1 MAKVYR
7 ITPLHK
13 KSICWHIEMY
23 RENADGSI
31 SWFNIDDHYRWGQGF
46 VEEDMD
52 CNLPLEGD
60 AQAHARTDCGWGSE
74 LDDQHA
80 CWFEFSDDLSEE
92 EKEEIEEFYHNGNP
106 DDEFSPGISGAAWL
120 FDGDHDWQ
128 LEDDY
133 LVIDA
138 PYQVSLC
145 EDNGTV
151 LVPEVKLRTRAELEE
166 AARKWQE
173 ENKANKWPFGD
184 NNDNS

>member
-52 CNLPLEGD
+52 CNLPIEGD
-60 AQAHARTDCGWGSE
+60 AQAHAKTDCGWGAE

-92 EKEEIEEFYHNGNP
+92 EKKEIEEFYHNGNP

-120 FDGDHDWQ
+120 FDGEHDWQ

-145 EDNGTV
+145 DDDGTV
-151 LVPEVKLRTRAELEE
+151 IVPEVKLRTRAELEE
-166 AARKWQE
+166 SARKWQE
-173 ENKANKWPFGD
+173 ENKTPIWPFGD

>member
-1 MAKVYR
+1 MSKVYL
-7 ITPLHK
+7 IKPLHK

-23 RENADGSI
+23 RENEDGSI

-52 CNLPLEGD
+52 VNLPLEGD
-60 AQAHARTDCGWGSE
+60 QQAHARTDCGWGAE

-80 CWFEFSDDLSEE
+80 CWFEFSDDISEE
-92 EKEEIEEFYHNGNP
+92 EQEEIKEAYYDG
-106 DDEFSPGISGAAWL
+106 GAGWL
-120 FDGDHDWQ
+120 FDGEHDW
-128 LEDDY
+128 LVEDDY

-145 EDNGTV
+145 EDDGTV
-151 LVPEVKLRTRAELEE
+151 IEENVKLRTREELAESV
-166 AARKWQE
+166 RKWQE
-173 ENKANKWPFGD
+173 ENSKWPFEGG